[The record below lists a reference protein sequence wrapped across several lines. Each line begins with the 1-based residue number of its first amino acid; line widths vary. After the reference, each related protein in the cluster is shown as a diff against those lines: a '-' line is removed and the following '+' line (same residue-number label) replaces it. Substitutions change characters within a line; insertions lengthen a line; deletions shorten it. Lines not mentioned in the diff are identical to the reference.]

1 MLNFSAQTPDQLMA
15 AAHAHHVAGRLAEA
29 EELYRQVLSIAPN
42 HADAAHLLGV
52 LACQVQQFDAAIAL
66 MSQAVSL
73 VPRHPVFRSNLGEAY
88 RQAGQL
94 DRAEAELRQA
104 IAIDPNMQDART
116 NLATV
121 QLAREQWE
129 EALTTLAPVVQ
140 RNQASA
146 VAWRLSGDAL
156 ARMKRPGEAME
167 YYRRALAI
175 QPNFVD
181 AQFNLAALLADAGR
195 FEEALPLFRSVIAAA
210 PEDWEARLQLSDVL
224 LRMNRSKEAFNELA
238 ALVERNPNY
247 APGLSRIANLLR
259 NGDQVDEAL
268 RAYERAVKLA
278 PEDWITRCNMA
289 FALRDQ
295 ARLAESVTLQREI
308 LAEHPDAWAAR
319 SGLIFSMYLVPGIS
333 REDIRSQQE
342 TWNRRHGDT
351 VKAQRTPHRNSRD
364 ARRRLRVGYVSSDFR
379 SHPVGRF
386 MLPLVQNHD
395 RTAVEV
401 FCYRGA
407 RATDGITAEFE
418 KTADHFKSIAHLSD
432 DDAAALI
439 RADQIDILV
448 DLNNHTID
456 NRMMLFARKP
466 APVQISYLAFCA
478 DTGVDTIDW
487 RLTDPFIDPPGTG
500 DDMPFEKPL
509 RLAETYWCYSPL
521 SEAGDA
527 SPPPALAAGHITFG
541 SFNYF
546 SKVND
551 EVLAL
556 WARLLQRLPQA
567 RLMIHVP
574 KGSRQE
580 HVRSLFAAQG
590 IPPER
595 LTLFGRLSE
604 RDYFRQYSQI
614 DVALDPFP
622 WAGGTTTCDALYMG
636 VPVITL
642 AGPPGA
648 PLQRGGV
655 SILSNIGMTD
665 WIAHSPEEYL
675 AKAESLS
682 RDLNE
687 LRRHR
692 ETLRQR
698 MQQSVLM
705 NGPRFARNLE
715 AALRQAWAAWC
726 LEGS

>member
-1 MLNFSAQTPDQLMA
+1 MLNFSMPNPDQLLA

-29 EELYRQVLSIAPN
+29 EKLYRQILSIAPN

-52 LACQVQQFDAAIAL
+52 LACQVRQFDAAIAL

-73 VPRHPVFRSNLGEAY
+73 MPRHPVFRSNLGEAC

-104 IAIDPNMQDART
+104 VEIDPSMQDART

-121 QLAREQWE
+121 QMAREQWE
-129 EALTTLAPVVQ
+129 EALATLAPVV
-140 RNQASA
+140 RKAPGNA

-156 ARMKRPGEAME
+156 TGLKRPVEAME
-167 YYRRALAI
+167 HYRRALALK
-175 QPNFVD
+175 PDFVD
-181 AQFNLAALLADAGR
+181 ARFNLAALLADAGR

-210 PEDWEARLQLSDVL
+210 PEDWEARLQLSDAL
-224 LRMNRSKEAFNELA
+224 LRMNRSKDAFSELA
-238 ALVERNPNY
+238 ALVERNPSY

-268 RAYERAVKLA
+268 KAYARAVQLA
-278 PEDWITRCNMA
+278 PDDWITRCNMA

-295 ARLAESVTLQREI
+295 ARLAESLALQREI
-308 LAEHPDAWAAR
+308 VAAHPDAWAAR
-319 SGLIFSMYLVPGIS
+319 SGLIFTLHLAPGIP
-333 REDIRSQQE
+333 REEIRSEQE
-342 TWNRRHGDT
+342 NWNRRHGDS
-351 VKAQRTPHRNSRD
+351 VKAQRTSHGNSRD
-364 ARRRLRVGYVSSDFR
+364 PRRRLRVGYVSSDLR

-386 MLPLVQNHD
+386 MLPLVRNHD
-395 RTAVEV
+395 RAQVEV

-407 RATDGITAEFE
+407 RAADGITAEFE
-418 KTADHFKSIAHLSD
+418 QAADHFKSIAHLTD

-478 DTGVDTIDW
+478 DTGVETIDW
-487 RLTDPFIDPPGTG
+487 RLTDPFIDPPGTS
-500 DDMPFEKPL
+500 DDRPFEKPL

-521 SEAGDA
+521 LEAGD
-527 SPPPALAAGHITFG
+527 PAPAPARAAGHVTFG

-551 EVLAL
+551 DVLAL

-574 KGSRQE
+574 KGSRQD
-580 HVRSLFAAQG
+580 HVRSVFAAQG
-590 IPPER
+590 IAADR

-604 RDYFRQYSQI
+604 RDYFRQYGQI
-614 DVALDPFP
+614 DVALDTFP

-642 AGPPGA
+642 AGAPGA

-675 AKAESLS
+675 TKAENLS
-682 RDLNE
+682 RDLNA
-687 LRRHR
+687 LVRHR

-698 MQQSVLM
+698 MRESVLM
-705 NGPRFARNLE
+705 DGPRFARNLE

-726 LEGS
+726 LKGS